1 MFNVWLTAL
10 LHFGHFGFSVFDR
23 NSYPHLHLYR
33 EVEPSIFHRHMIQY
47 SQSINK
53 PHGFPLDGMGMLAI
67 NEKDV
72 ISVVQKVSPAVVSV
86 ATLRILRENRF
97 EAIPVRGMGS
107 GIIFDSN
114 GGILTNH
121 HIVEDAERVRVVT
134 PDGKKFDGE
143 VLGSDAMS
151 DVAVVR
157 VDAEG
162 LPAAKLGDSDSLL
175 PGQIAIA
182 IGNPFGF
189 LLPGPTVTM
198 GVVSGLKRHMHL
210 ENHMYEDLI
219 QTDASINPGN
229 SGGPLV
235 DTSGQVIGVNTANI
249 PFAQGI
255 GFAIP
260 INSARKVAK
269 EIIEHGRVVRPYLG
283 VSTLT
288 LNREIAE
295 SYEVPIEKGVLV
307 LQVGR
312 GSPAQRSGLSAGD
325 VIIEAD
331 ATPLN
336 ESEDLQHMIQNK
348 KVGDRIELTISR
360 GRSQH
365 RVAVTLTEVPP

>member
-1 MFNVWLTAL
+1 
-10 LHFGHFGFSVFDR
+10 
-23 NSYPHLHLYR
+23 
-33 EVEPSIFHRHMIQY
+33 
-47 SQSINK
+47 
-53 PHGFPLDGMGMLAI
+53 MLAV

-72 ISVVQKVSPAVVSV
+72 IAAVQKVSPAVVSV

-97 EAIPVRGMGS
+97 ESIPVRGMGS
-107 GIIFDSN
+107 GIVFDSN

-134 PDGKKFDGE
+134 ADGKKFEGE

-162 LPAAKLGDSDSLL
+162 LSAAKLGDSDGLV

-189 LLPGPTVTM
+189 FLPGPTVTM
-198 GVVSGLKRHMHL
+198 GVISGLKRHMHL

-235 DTSGQVIGVNTANI
+235 DSSGLVIGVNTANI

-260 INSARKVAK
+260 INSARKIAR
-269 EIIEHGRVVRPYLG
+269 EIIEHGRVLRPYLG
-283 VSTLT
+283 ISSLT
-288 LNREIAE
+288 LNPEIAQ
-295 SYEVPIEKGVLV
+295 SYDIQTERGVLV
-307 LQVGR
+307 LEVGR
-312 GSPAQRSGLSAGD
+312 GSPAQRSGISAGD
-325 VIIEAD
+325 VILEAD
-331 ATPLN
+331 KTSLK
-336 ESEDLQHMIQNK
+336 ETEDLQHIIKNK
-348 KVGDRIELTISR
+348 KVGDSIELTISR
-360 GRSQH
+360 GTNQQ
-365 RVAVTLTEVPP
+365 RVGVTLTEAPS

>member
-1 MFNVWLTAL
+1 
-10 LHFGHFGFSVFDR
+10 
-23 NSYPHLHLYR
+23 
-33 EVEPSIFHRHMIQY
+33 
-47 SQSINK
+47 
-53 PHGFPLDGMGMLAI
+53 MLAV

-72 ISVVQKVSPAVVSV
+72 IAAVQKVSPAVVSV
-86 ATLRILRENRF
+86 ATLRILRENMF
-97 EAIPVRGMGS
+97 ESIPLRGMGS

-134 PDGKKFDGE
+134 TEGKKFEGE

-151 DVAVVR
+151 DIAVVR
-157 VDAEG
+157 IDAEG
-162 LPAAKLGDSDSLL
+162 LPAAKLGDSDSLVA
-175 PGQIAIA
+175 GQIAIA

-189 LLPGPTVTM
+189 FLPGPTVTM

-235 DTSGQVIGVNTANI
+235 DSSGLVIGVNTANI

-283 VSTLT
+283 ISGLT

-295 SYEVPIEKGVLV
+295 SYEIPTEKGVLIV
-307 LQVGR
+307 QVGK
-312 GSPAQRSGLSAGD
+312 GSPAQRSGISAGD
-325 VIIEAD
+325 VIVEAD
-331 ATPLN
+331 RAQLK
-336 ESEDLQHMIQNK
+336 DWDALRHIIKNK
-348 KVGDRIELTISR
+348 KVGDNIELTITR
-360 GRSQH
+360 GKDNGKVS
-365 RVAVTLTEVPP
+365 VVLNEAPS